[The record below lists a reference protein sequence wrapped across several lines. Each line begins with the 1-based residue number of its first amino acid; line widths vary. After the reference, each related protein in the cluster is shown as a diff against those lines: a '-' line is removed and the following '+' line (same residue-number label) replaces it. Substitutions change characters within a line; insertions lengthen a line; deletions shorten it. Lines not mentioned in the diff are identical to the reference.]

1 MYRCVYNSSNKGPI
15 RWDIIF
21 MAAVNK
27 PRPRAT
33 PSIQL
38 GLFTAI
44 NPWHLCYN
52 YNIQPLQLGNNL
64 NLEICTIKYSSN
76 MDSLNQSLKGELT
89 THLYFVEMYTT
100 SHAWY
105 TATLGGD
112 FQLLIGSTSKS
123 QSKSHQSTS
132 LVKTTS
138 TYITVQ

>member
-1 MYRCVYNSSNKGPI
+1 MYRCIYNNNNKGPI

-27 PRPRAT
+27 PCPRAT

-38 GLFTAI
+38 CLFTTI
-44 NPWHLCYN
+44 NPWHLCYS

-64 NLEICTIKYSSN
+64 NLEICTIKILFKHGLTESKSQRRTDN
-76 MDSLNQSLKGELT
+76 TSLFCRNVHNLT
-89 THLYFVEMYTT
+89 
-100 SHAWY
+100 WY

-112 FQLLIGSTSKS
+112 FQLLSGSTSKS

-132 LVKTTS
+132 LFNN
-138 TYITVQ
+138 II